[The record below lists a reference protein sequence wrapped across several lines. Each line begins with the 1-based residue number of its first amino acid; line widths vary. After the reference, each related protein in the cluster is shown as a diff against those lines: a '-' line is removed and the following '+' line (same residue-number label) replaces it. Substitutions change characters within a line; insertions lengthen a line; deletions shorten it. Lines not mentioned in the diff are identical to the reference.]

1 MSFTH
6 CLTTVLSVQTS
17 LNKLR
22 VLFYSLK
29 FVREETQKSTRGEKM
44 AGCHHTDTDGVV
56 PDEMVFYYASALGP
70 GVTVENIPPQRI
82 TVKYSE
88 SMDVTDLIDPFSMIL
103 CGGSFAPSVLKCS
116 LF

>member
-1 MSFTH
+1 
-6 CLTTVLSVQTS
+6 
-17 LNKLR
+17 
-22 VLFYSLK
+22 
-29 FVREETQKSTRGEKM
+29 M